1 LGSIINKKQ
10 MAKFEISKSRSG
22 FSFNLVGPNGKTIIS
37 SEGYSTKLGA
47 QIGIA
52 SVKKNARKEA
62 NYVTGKSRNGEH
74 YFVLKSRN
82 GRVIGKSET
91 YKTEASLKTG
101 IAAVKKS
108 AGTAASVDRK

>member
-1 LGSIINKKQ
+1 
-10 MAKFEISKSRSG
+10 MAKFEISKSKSG
-22 FSFNLVGPNGKTIIS
+22 FAFNYVGDNGKVVLS

-52 SVKKNARKEA
+52 SVKKNAKRDE
-62 NYVTGKSRNGEH
+62 YFVPGKARNGQH

-91 YKTEASLKTG
+91 YKTTASLQAG
-101 IAAVKKS
+101 IAAVKKG
-108 AGTAASVDRK
+108 AAKAASADKK